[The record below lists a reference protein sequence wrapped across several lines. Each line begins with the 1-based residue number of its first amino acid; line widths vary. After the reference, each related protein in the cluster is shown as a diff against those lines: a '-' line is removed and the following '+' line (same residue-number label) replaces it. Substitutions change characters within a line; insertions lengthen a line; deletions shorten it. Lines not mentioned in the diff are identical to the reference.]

1 VPRERALRLH
11 RPSPVSIVDDVMGPR
26 ALLRACAF
34 GAAIAVAC
42 VAAPA
47 GAGSELTPNEIAALD
62 SGRPVVREET
72 VERAGHRYI
81 GGVGYVVIDALP
93 TEVAAALDD
102 VRAYKQILP
111 STRSVRWIGMTR
123 SGDTLVELE
132 QGNALA
138 HGKYTIRVKR
148 ERAVDDDASTF
159 RFSIDPRF
167 SHDIPDANGFFHL
180 EARGDR
186 TLLTYLVMVD
196 LGDGIFQRLFE
207 GRVRRAALS
216 APALV
221 KNYVEARRQ
230 AGG

>member
-1 VPRERALRLH
+1 
-11 RPSPVSIVDDVMGPR
+11 M
-26 ALLRACAF
+26 CAF
-34 GAAIAVAC
+34 GVAISVAIAARP
-42 VAAPA
+42 AA
-47 GAGSELTPNEIAALD
+47 AGSELTPNEIAALD

-81 GGVGYVVIDALP
+81 GGVSYVIIDASP
-93 TEVAAALDD
+93 AEVAAALDD

-111 STRSVRWIGMTR
+111 ATRMVRWIGMTR

-138 HGKYTIRVKR
+138 HGRFTVRIRR
-148 ERAVDDDASTF
+148 DHPVDDDASTF
-159 RFSIDPRF
+159 RFNIDPRF

-207 GRVRRAALS
+207 GRVRRVALS
-216 APALV
+216 APVLV
-221 KNYVEARRQ
+221 KGYVEARRQ
-230 AGG
+230 TGG